1 MSKALGGIRVI
12 DLTTGPAGG
21 LTTMMLADFGAEVIR
36 IVRRDSAQSSAADPL
51 ETLPAAP
58 MWHRGKLSLAL
69 DLNDAA
75 ELDQLIELCRAADV
89 LVCNWR
95 PQSLQAKHLD
105 PEQLKVSHPHLVFC
119 HITGYGHQG
128 PLADLPGYEHAAAAL
143 TGRMQLF
150 QGLTERTGPVF
161 SALQVGIHA
170 CAQSAV
176 SGILAA
182 LYARHTDGKNGSGCT
197 VRTSLLQGLLAYEQ
211 GAMLGEQ
218 FAQTHPDSVPSAPPL
233 PAEPPMPSLYYHPA
247 QAGDGTWMQFGNLL
261 PHLFDNFLVAT
272 DLIDIV
278 ADPEFNATQMLLPPE
293 KHEAFRE
300 RMLTQIASQPAAT
313 WMEQLIANGQVV
325 AGVYQTTQQALSDP
339 DIVANGHA
347 LKRDDGVQLGPV
359 ARLTETKA
367 TPGPA
372 LCPDTQLADLWLQ
385 SPRSATAAQ
394 KNTQL
399 PLTGIKVLEIATI
412 IAAPFGASL
421 LADLGAEV
429 TKVEQIGGDPYR
441 GMLAGVGSA
450 RVNAGKR
457 SICVNL
463 KSAEGKQIVLELAR
477 HADILIHNYRPGVPE
492 RLGIGYDAVKS
503 INPGIIYLQSNGYGP
518 DGPGAQRP
526 STHPI
531 PGAALGGVLYQL
543 GERVPDTPQSMAN
556 LRLWTRRLMRANEV
570 NPDPNTAVVV
580 ATSALLGLVART
592 TTGTGQRILVDMFS
606 ANAYANHD
614 DFLSYPNK
622 APRAQPDDMLQG
634 LNPTYR
640 LYKCADE
647 RWVFLA
653 MTRSSEHQRFVAA
666 LEHKQIQ
673 QQEKTGTPLPTFS
686 AAQLKTNT
694 LELGEQLE
702 QLFLLCPAAEWESLF
717 VEHQVA
723 CLQADASVPHQYWL
737 TGDQAAQMQLTQPA
751 EHPAWGKYHRH
762 GPMVTF
768 DNCSPAKGAAPLAG
782 EHSNELLAECG
793 YSAKDIATL
802 RKNQTVWSE
811 RATAPNNK

>member
-1 MSKALGGIRVI
+1 MSKALGGLRII
-12 DLTTGPAGG
+12 DLTSGPAGG

-36 IVRRDSAQSSAADPL
+36 IVRSTTAEPL
-51 ETLPAAP
+51 DDLPAAP
-58 MWHRGKLSLAL
+58 MWHRGKVSLGL
-69 DLNDAA
+69 DLDQP
-75 ELDQLIELCRAADV
+75 DQLKRLLELCRAADV

-95 PQSLQAKHLD
+95 TQALLAKNLD
-105 PEQLKVSHPHLVFC
+105 PEQLKTTHPSLVFC
-119 HITGYGHQG
+119 HITGYGHKG
-128 PLADLPGYEHAAAAL
+128 ALANVPGYEHSVAAL

-150 QGLTERTGPVF
+150 QGLAERTGPVF

-182 LYARHTDGKNGSGCT
+182 LHARTSHGSGSV

-218 FAQTHPDSVPSAPPL
+218 FSQTHPDTVPEAPPL

-247 QAGDGTWMQFGNLL
+247 QAADGTWMQFGNLL

-278 ADPEFNATQMLLPPE
+278 ADPDFNATQMLLPKE

-300 RMLTQIASQPAAT
+300 RMLSQIASRPADT
-313 WMEQLIANGQVV
+313 WMEELIANGQVV
-325 AGVYQTTQQALSDP
+325 AGIYQTTQQALSDP

-347 LKRDDGVQLGPV
+347 LKRESGVQLGPV
-359 ARLTETKA
+359 ARLTDTPA

-372 LCPDTQLADLWLQ
+372 LHADTQLVENWLQ
-385 SPRSATAAQ
+385 TPRPKALESQ
-394 KNTQL
+394 TQNKSL
-399 PLTGIKVLEIATI
+399 PLAGIRVLEIATI

-457 SICVNL
+457 SISVNL
-463 KSAEGKQIVLELAR
+463 KSAEGKEIVLKLASK
-477 HADILIHNYRPGVPE
+477 ADILIHNYRPGVPE
-492 RLGIGYDAVKS
+492 RLGIGYDQVKS
-503 INPGIIYLQSNGYGP
+503 INPNIIYLQCNGYGP

-543 GERVPDTPQSMAN
+543 GERVPQTPQSMPD

-580 ATSALLGLVART
+580 ATSALLGLVARDT
-592 TTGTGQRILVDMFS
+592 NGTGQRILVDMFS

-622 APRAQPDDMLQG
+622 APRAQPDELLQG

-640 LYKCADE
+640 LYKCSDE

-653 MTRSSEHQRFVAA
+653 MTRPAEHKRFVTALKQHPSTLPDFSTEQLAA
-666 LEHKQIQ
+666 NQDDLA
-673 QQEKTGTPLPTFS
+673 S
-686 AAQLKTNT
+686 
-694 LELGEQLE
+694 QLE
-702 QLFLLCPAAEWESLF
+702 QLFVFATAADWERLF
-717 VEHQVA
+717 TDHQVA
-723 CLQADASVPHQYWL
+723 CLQADNLEPHKYWL
-737 TGDQAAQMQLTQPA
+737 EGKQAREMQFTQSA
-751 EHPAWGKYHRH
+751 RHPAWGGYRRH

-768 DNCSPAKGAAPLAG
+768 DHCTPAGGAAPLAG
-782 EHSNELLAECG
+782 EHNHELLTECG
-793 YSAKDIATL
+793 YSAEEIETL
-802 RKNQTVWSE
+802 QSNQTIWSE
-811 RATAPNNK
+811 NG